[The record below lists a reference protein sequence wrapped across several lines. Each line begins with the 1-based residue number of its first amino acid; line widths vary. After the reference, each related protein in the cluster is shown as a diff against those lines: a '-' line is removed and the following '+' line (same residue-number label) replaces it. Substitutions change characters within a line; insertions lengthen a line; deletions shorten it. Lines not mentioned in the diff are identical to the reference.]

1 MFKSMSID
9 LKGEKELASMRKASQ
24 VVAEAHKALLAAV
37 EPGMSTLDLD
47 KIAEKEIKARGA
59 KVAFKGYRGFPGT
72 LCVSINNE
80 VVHGI
85 PSAKRI
91 LAEGDIISFDLG
103 AIVEGF
109 YGDSAV
115 SVGVGTI
122 SEEAKKLLK
131 ITEESLYKGIEQM
144 LPGNRIGD
152 IGAAVQRHAEDAGYG
167 VVREFVGHGIG
178 RALHE
183 DPPVPN
189 YGNAGTGMRLQPGMV
204 LAIEPMVN
212 IGTADVKVLEDNWTA
227 VTCDGSLSAHFEHT
241 IAVTE
246 EGPEVLSK
254 REG

>member
-1 MFKSMSID
+1 MFNSMSIE
-9 LKGEKELASMRKASQ
+9 LKGEKELAAMRKAAS
-24 VVAEAHKALLAAV
+24 VVAETHTVLMASV

-59 KVAFKGYRGFPGT
+59 KLAFKGYRGYPAT
-72 LCVSINNE
+72 LCVSVNDE

-91 LAEGDIISFDLG
+91 LAEGDIVSLDLG
-103 AIVEGF
+103 AIVDGF

-115 SVGVGTI
+115 TVGVGRI
-122 SEEAKKLLK
+122 SDEAKRLLK
-131 ITEESLYKGIEQM
+131 VTEESLFKGIEQM

-152 IGAAVQRHAEDAGYG
+152 IGAAVQRHAEAAGYG

-212 IGTADVKVLEDNWTA
+212 AGTADVKVLKDNWTA
-227 VTCDGSLSAHFEHT
+227 VTCYGRLSAHFEHT

-246 EGPEVLSK
+246 EGPEVLTT
-254 REG
+254 RGG

>member
-9 LKGEKELASMRKASQ
+9 LKGEKELVSMRKAAQ
-24 VVAEAHKALLAAV
+24 VVAETHKVLMAAV
-37 EPGMSTLDLD
+37 APGMSTLDLD

-59 KVAFKGYRGFPGT
+59 KLAFKGYRGYPGT
-72 LCVSINNE
+72 LCVSVNEE

-85 PSAKRI
+85 PSASRI
-91 LAEGDIISFDLG
+91 LAEGDIVSLDLG

-115 SVGVGTI
+115 TVPVGTI

-131 ITEESLYKGIEQM
+131 ITEEALFKGIEQM

-152 IGAAVQRHAEDAGYG
+152 IGAAVQRHAEAEGYG

-189 YGNAGTGMRLQPGMV
+189 YGNPGQGVRLQPGMV

-212 IGTADVKVLEDNWTA
+212 AGTADVRVLEDNWTA
-227 VTCDGSLSAHFEHT
+227 VTVDGKLSAHFEHT
-241 IAVTE
+241 IVVTE
-246 EGPEVLSK
+246 EGPEVITL
-254 REG
+254 REV

>member
-1 MFKSMSID
+1 MSID
-9 LKGEKELASMRKASQ
+9 LKGEKELVSMRKAAQ
-24 VVAEAHKALLAAV
+24 VVAQTHKVLMAAV
-37 EPGMSTLDLD
+37 APGMSTLDLD
-47 KIAEKEIKARGA
+47 KIAEKEIKDRGA
-59 KVAFKGYRGFPGT
+59 KLAFKGYRGFPGT
-72 LCVSINNE
+72 LCISINDE

-91 LAEGDIISFDLG
+91 LVDGDIVSLDLG

-115 SVGVGTI
+115 TVGVGSI
-122 SEEAKKLLK
+122 SDEAKKLLRV
-131 ITEESLYKGIEQM
+131 TEESLHKGIEQM

-152 IGAAVQRHAEDAGYG
+152 IGAAVQRHAELEGYG

-189 YGNAGTGMRLQPGMV
+189 YGNPGTGMRLQVGMV

-212 IGTADVKVLEDNWTA
+212 AGTADVKVLEDNWTA
-227 VTCDGSLSAHFEHT
+227 VTTDGKLSAHFEHT

-246 EGPEVLSK
+246 NGPEILTT